1 MAKNIYNNETFLIGR
16 IGKLIYRTVRGKQVV
31 STYTKP
37 RDPQTRDQQ
46 LVRARY
52 ALLGRV
58 AAFCKYVLR
67 IGLKSEAQQTRSH
80 PMARFMKANWQNV
93 TGSTPATLLMNW
105 DDLVLAKGSNK
116 RIVLDSDHI
125 DQTSVPG
132 TISVAVQEQCLV
144 SGGFNA
150 KDLCYLAAVCPEVE
164 DACLGNPAERE
175 EATELSVTPPAWWSG
190 HKVYLYCFTTTP
202 DNSEASETLPVGKI
216 DFVIE

>member
-31 STYTKP
+31 SSYTKP
-37 RDPQTRDQQ
+37 RDPQTRAQQ

-58 AAFCKYVLR
+58 AAFCKYVVR

-93 TGSTPATLLMNW
+93 TGSTPATLVMNW

-132 TISVAVQEQCLV
+132 TISVAVQVLV
-144 SGGFNA
+144 
-150 KDLCYLAAVCPEVE
+150 KMMIYIMII
-164 DACLGNPAERE
+164 
-175 EATELSVTPPAWWSG
+175 
-190 HKVYLYCFTTTP
+190 K
-202 DNSEASETLPVGKI
+202 K
-216 DFVIE
+216 